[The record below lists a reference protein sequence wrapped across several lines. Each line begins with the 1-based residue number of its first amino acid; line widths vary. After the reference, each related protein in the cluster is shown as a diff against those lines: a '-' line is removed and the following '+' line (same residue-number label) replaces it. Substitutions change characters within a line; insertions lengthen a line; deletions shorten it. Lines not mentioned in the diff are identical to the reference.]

1 MHREISYEDQEW
13 FLHTH
18 SQRFAEA
25 KFAELEDQPCSPAE
39 DAFLSLGAVLLAL
52 FPVAAFI
59 AFMVA

>member
-25 KFAELEDQPCSPAE
+25 KFAELQDQPCSPAE
-39 DAFLSLGAVLLAL
+39 DAFLNVLAVLLAL
-52 FPVAAFI
+52 APVAAFI
-59 AFMVA
+59 AFALS